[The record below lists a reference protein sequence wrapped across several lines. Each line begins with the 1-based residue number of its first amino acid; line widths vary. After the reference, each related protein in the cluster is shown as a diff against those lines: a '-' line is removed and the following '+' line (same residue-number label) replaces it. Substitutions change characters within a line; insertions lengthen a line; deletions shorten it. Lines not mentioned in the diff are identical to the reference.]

1 MGGNTIVLFEVQ
13 TKQYFGPSLLTMGFL
28 RQTRHH
34 AIDRAVWKRHPSS
47 YPEAGADV
55 VNGANLLT
63 YVVERESVRVVGP
76 QPQ

>member
-34 AIDRAVWKRHPSS
+34 AIDRAVWKRHRPRT
-47 YPEAGADV
+47 PKPV
-55 VNGANLLT
+55 LT
-63 YVVERESVRVVGP
+63 WWMAPTYWPMWSNENRCG
-76 QPQ
+76 